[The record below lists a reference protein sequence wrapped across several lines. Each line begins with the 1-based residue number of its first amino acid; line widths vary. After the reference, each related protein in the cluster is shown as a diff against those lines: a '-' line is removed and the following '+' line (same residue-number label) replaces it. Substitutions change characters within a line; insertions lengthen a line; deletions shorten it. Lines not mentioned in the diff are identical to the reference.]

1 MFEGGHS
8 KSFSI
13 FPIRVVYMPI
23 EQGEVPATI
32 LISVSKRRFKR
43 AVKRNR
49 VKRQIREVYRKN
61 KQPLL
66 DGLQNKGQRLAIAFI
81 YLSDE
86 LVATTELEEKMKTA
100 LSRISEK
107 LSFMKPRAHRVS
119 VCWMALK
126 SLVRKVFS
134 FLLLIPIYFYRV
146 CISPLTP
153 PSCRF
158 TPTCSAYAVE
168 AIKKHGPVKGLYL
181 AVRRILRCHPWG
193 GSGYDPVP

>member
-13 FPIRVVYMPI
+13 FPIRVVYMPV

-66 DGLQNKGQRLAIAFI
+66 DGLQNKGQRL
-81 YLSDE
+81 SDE
-86 LVATTELEEKMKTA
+86 LVATAELEEKMKTA

-107 LSFMKPRAHRVS
+107 LS
-119 VCWMALK
+119 L
-126 SLVRKVFS
+126 
-134 FLLLIPIYFYRV
+134 
-146 CISPLTP
+146 
-153 PSCRF
+153 
-158 TPTCSAYAVE
+158 
-168 AIKKHGPVKGLYL
+168 
-181 AVRRILRCHPWG
+181 
-193 GSGYDPVP
+193 